1 MDGGRRSATQCARL
15 LLCTGDPVMK
25 MPRLISWSFAEGRLF
40 DLWMVVHFMTG
51 LTGGLSNAHLRLS
64 TATLVLVGAALMIL
78 WEVLEWGAGVRESVE
93 NRVID
98 VLVGVAGIGVAL
110 QVARLS
116 SDDGDRLA
124 FRIALGAT
132 AALSAAGWAAYRRR
146 RRRTPTA
153 GSKDARESRRR

>member
-1 MDGGRRSATQCARL
+1 
-15 LLCTGDPVMK
+15 MK

-51 LTGGLSNAHLRLS
+51 LTGGLSNTHLLLS
-64 TATLVLVGAALMIL
+64 TAPLVLVGAALMIL
-78 WEVLEWGAGVRESVE
+78 WEVLEWFAGIRESFE

-98 VLVGVAGIGVAL
+98 VLVGLAGIATAL
-110 QVARLS
+110 QIARLVS
-116 SDDGDRLA
+116 AEGERLA

-146 RRRTPTA
+146 RRRTPTP
-153 GSKDARESRRR
+153 GRKDARVRPEP